1 MQTNKLTM
9 LINAY
14 AHIKAKV
21 DEEKKDLDSRN
32 KEIKELMKQEDIDS
46 FDTGVNTAKFTVQRR
61 ESINEDKLI
70 KVLQNAGF
78 DGKIVKL
85 KPYVDM
91 DELESAIYHDQLS
104 EEVQRQVQ
112 DCITVKEVETLRV
125 STSKGVKE

>member
-1 MQTNKLTM
+1 MLSNKLAL
-9 LINAY
+9 LIDAY
-14 AHIKAKV
+14 ANIKAKA
-21 DEEKKDLDSRN
+21 DKLKSELDSRN
-32 KEIKELMKQEDIDS
+32 KELKELMKEDNIQS
-46 FDTGVNTAKFTVQRR
+46 WDTGSNIAKFTVQRR

-104 EEVQRQVQ
+104 EEVQKQVQ
-112 DCITVKEVETLRV
+112 SCITIKEVETLRV